1 MRAVLGAV
9 ETLATFTEHWLDPV
23 SLGIVLGGTLLAT
36 LLRCGF
42 SESRLAVRKLAEL
55 AMPAFDPARAKAEMA
70 RQIRD
75 IASDGF
81 LRAEPVHFGD
91 GEFDHLA
98 DVLVSQ
104 RSLDTLHGEHDGY
117 RRERTQAARTAMQ
130 VFQQAAEL
138 APVLGLAGTLVALG
152 TMPDVPSEG
161 GMTGAIAMAVVHS
174 TDACARA

>member
-138 APVLGLAGTLVALG
+138 APVLGLAGRWSRWAPCP
-152 TMPDVPSEG
+152 MF
-161 GMTGAIAMAVVHS
+161 
-174 TDACARA
+174 RAKAG